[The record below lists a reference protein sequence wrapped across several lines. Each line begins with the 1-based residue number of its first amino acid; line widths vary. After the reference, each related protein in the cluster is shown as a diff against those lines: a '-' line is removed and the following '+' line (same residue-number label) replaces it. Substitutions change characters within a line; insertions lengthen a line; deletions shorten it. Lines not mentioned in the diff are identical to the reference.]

1 MFLNPILFGGVWF
14 IIHRTLSFG
23 GGGWVGGLSQMK
35 LTSFDKK
42 KSHFETIP
50 YIKIISYLMD

>member
-42 KSHFETIP
+42 SHILRRSLTSKLFLI
-50 YIKIISYLMD
+50 